1 MSEARCAT
9 PVPEQEL
16 LGYWLREMDDDAEAR
31 IEEHLFGCAECSG
44 RLARLVH
51 LAKTIRHEFQE
62 GRLGSTL
69 ILTMPFVQ
77 QLKAAGMRI
86 REYQIP
92 AGGSVNCTI
101 APDDDLVVSHLA
113 APLEGV
119 RRLDFIF
126 ESAGGHQ
133 RLEDIAFDPAAGA
146 VAFAPGVAELRKLG
160 VSTHRVQLVAVG
172 AGAERVIGNYTFNHS
187 PWRI

>member
-9 PVPEQEL
+9 PVPQQEL
-16 LGYWLREMDDDAEAR
+16 LGYWLREMDDDAQAR
-31 IEEHLFGCAECSG
+31 LEEHLFGCADCSG
-44 RLARLVH
+44 RLARLVN
-51 LAKTIRHEFQE
+51 LAKAIRREFQQ
-62 GRLGSTL
+62 GRLGATL
-69 ILTMPFVQ
+69 ILTVPFVQ

-113 APLEGV
+113 ASLHDV

-126 ESAGGHQ
+126 ESEGSHQ
-133 RLEDIAFDPAAGA
+133 RLEDIAFDPASGE
-146 VAFAPGVAELRKLG
+146 VAFAPSVAELRKLG
-160 VSTHRVQLVAVG
+160 VSTHRARLVAVG
-172 AGAERVIGNYTFNHS
+172 PGEERVIGDYTFKHS
-187 PWRI
+187 PYR

>member
-1 MSEARCAT
+1 MSEARCAI
-9 PVPEQEL
+9 PVPQQEL
-16 LGYWLREMDDDAEAR
+16 LGYWLGEVDDDAQAR
-31 IEEHLFGCAECSG
+31 LEEHLFDCAECSG
-44 RLARLVH
+44 RLARLVN
-51 LAKTIRHEFQE
+51 LGKAIGRELRE

-69 ILTMPFVQ
+69 ILTVPFVQ

-113 APLEGV
+113 ASLQDV

-126 ESAGGHQ
+126 ESEGWRQ
-133 RLEDIAFDPAAGA
+133 RLEDIAFDPASGE
-146 VAFAPGVAELRKLG
+146 VAFAPSVAELRKLG
-160 VSTHRVQLVAVG
+160 VS
-172 AGAERVIGNYTFNHS
+172 
-187 PWRI
+187 